1 MFVIFFIFSV
11 IFSMLQDAFLESHML
26 DTFNHH
32 LKRTCEVL
40 GITYRSS
47 HQIRFTNATLFAE
60 AGIPITEIST
70 MLGHSNTATT
80 MHYIRQSKVS
90 AATVTK
96 IENLLN

>member
-1 MFVIFFIFSV
+1 
-11 IFSMLQDAFLESHML
+11 ML
-26 DTFNHH
+26 DAFNHH
-32 LKRTCEVL
+32 LKRTCEAL